1 MSKKNTAQDKIRD
14 SKHRPHK
21 MGRPMIVIAAGAFIV
36 GLFIGAGT
44 LMMWKVNVD
53 GPLEIRQGS
62 YEFINPLMECEFA
75 EESIR
80 QQALTPFKRDVMKI
94 IEDQKKQGILS
105 EASVYFRDMNNGPT
119 FGIGEKEGFVPAS
132 LLKVITMM
140 AVLHAAESDEKILQ
154 IKLHHVPRKTS
165 FKQQVIASPPL
176 KLGAAYTI
184 DDLLYRMIA
193 FSDNDAAF
201 LLGTFIGPDR
211 LNGLCRDLGV
221 PTPDDRK
228 EYLLSVKEYA
238 SFFRILYNASYLNR
252 KMSERGLQYLS
263 RSNFKN
269 GIVAGVPT
277 TVSVSHKFGERE
289 HSAQDGRIMKQLH
302 DCGIVYYPSHP
313 YLLCIMTRGKDL
325 DELSRAIQTISAT
338 VYSELHD
345 QYK

>member
-1 MSKKNTAQDKIRD
+1 MSKKNKIPNKLGENKPLTQRWSRD
-14 SKHRPHK
+14 VKFVA
-21 MGRPMIVIAAGAFIV
+21 GGTFAAG
-36 GLFIGAGT
+36 LLLGAMAVW
-44 LMMWKVNVD
+44 LMQKDVEAPIEV
-53 GPLEIRQGS
+53 RQGS

-80 QQALTPFKRDVMKI
+80 QQALVPFKKDILKV
-94 IEDQKKQGILS
+94 IEEQKKQGALS

-119 FGIGEKEGFVPAS
+119 FGIGEKEGFAPAS

-140 AVLHAAESDEKILQ
+140 TVLHAAEADEKMLQ
-154 IKLHHVPRKTS
+154 TKLRHVPRKTR

-201 LLGTFIGPDR
+201 LLGTFIGTDL
-211 LNGLCRDLGV
+211 LNELCRDLGV

-228 EYLLSVKEYA
+228 EYLLSVKQYA

-263 RSNFKN
+263 RSEYKN
-269 GIVAGVPT
+269 GIVSGVPPA
-277 TVSVSHKFGERE
+277 VMVAHKFGERE
-289 HSAQDGRIMKQLH
+289 HTAPDGAMTKQLH
-302 DCGIVYYPSHP
+302 DCGIVYYPDHP
-313 YLLCIMTRGKDL
+313 YLLCIMTRGKDF
-325 DELSRAIQTISAT
+325 DKLSHAIQDISRT
-338 VYSELHD
+338 VYNELHD